1 MNRRPLLALLAGIA
15 IALPAPAALALSDGD
30 TLRIVVPYRPG
41 GGYDAQARL
50 AAPYVEAALR
60 AQGLPR
66 VNVIVENITGGAG
79 AIATATVFAAQPDGR
94 TVLFLDPE
102 SSIWQQAVGSA
113 PFQVERFGFI
123 AQMSVDPMLFMVRAD
138 LGLADFDAVVA
149 RSQTTPILIGT
160 AGKGGHDHIM
170 PVIFQRLLNDAG
182 VPVRFDYLHLDGTA
196 PILASMRRGE
206 VEGALEV
213 PSIFGPAAE
222 AGELRFLFDFSADLP
237 WPDAWDVLPLD
248 REALAPFASAMNYRR
263 VFVAPPGTPERDL
276 TLLRTAFAA
285 ALADPELQARAEE
298 SRRPVVFLDGPAIAA
313 AVSLEVQLANS
324 FAPLIADE
332 LN

>member
-1 MNRRPLLALLAGIA
+1 MLLTTLAA
-15 IALPAPAALALSDGD
+15 AVALPAPAALALSDGD

-66 VNVIVENITGGAG
+66 VNVIVENVTGGAG
-79 AIATATVFAAQPDGR
+79 AIATASVYAARPDGQ

-102 SSIWQQAVGSA
+102 SSIWQQAIGSA
-113 PFQVERFGFI
+113 PFKVERFGFI

-138 LGLADFDAVVA
+138 LDLADFDAVVA
-149 RSQTTPILIGT
+149 RSQTVPILIGT
-160 AGKGGHDHIM
+160 AGRGGHDHIM
-170 PVIFQRLLNDAG
+170 PVIFQQMLNEAG
-182 VPVRFDYLHLDGTA
+182 VPIRFDYLHLDGTA

-206 VEGALEV
+206 AEGALEV

-222 AGELRFLFDFSADLP
+222 AGELVFLFDFSSDLP

-263 VFVAPPGTPERDL
+263 VFVAPPGTSESDL
-276 TLLRTAFAA
+276 TLLRTAFAT
-285 ALADPELQARAEE
+285 ALADPELIARAEE
-298 SRRPVVFLDGPAIAA
+298 SRRPVVFLDGPAISA
-313 AVSLEVQLANS
+313 AVALEVELAQT
-324 FAPLIADE
+324 FAPRIGDALE
-332 LN
+332 